1 MKRQILT
8 LMGGGLVG
16 KCAGLGREL
25 LVASLYGTGSIASAY
40 RLAQAGILIPI
51 NLFTADMLNAAVIP
65 LQRHYQTTGDTD
77 AECRF
82 AAVVLFTFGLL
93 GVVLG
98 GAVYFLAEQ
107 LVYLLAPGFDT
118 ATHARAVGF
127 LEILAVGAPLYV
139 LSGLMSYL
147 ELGAG
152 GHTLTSARATVQ
164 SVCLIASTCVAFVF
178 KETSW
183 LATGF
188 VIAQIIC
195 CIWGWHRISALGLV
209 RRVQMTIQQVREIGA
224 RVLALMRP
232 LILLPILMQGN
243 SAIERIVA
251 TKLASGAVAAI
262 DYARLVSDTVNILIT
277 IPFALTVLS
286 ELSGKPE
293 VEVRKHLLRI
303 LTPLALVTIPAS
315 AFLCAHAT
323 NVVTLLY
330 GRGAFGARSIYLT
343 SSILAAISLGMWAQA
358 FGYVAQKALSAQLRN
373 HTLIAFMSISLTAS
387 VLVNVMAS
395 KWLGVAAIGFAA
407 SAYGLINCVLAARAF
422 EYTLEDLAPIG
433 WMVLGEF
440 GYIAIA
446 RLLTWPS
453 GLVGLIA
460 AGACA
465 TVFWGLWIIANERMR
480 KSLLAFI
487 KNRSRGETA

>member
-16 KCAGLGREL
+16 KIAGVGREL

-51 NLFTADMLNAAVIP
+51 NFFTADMLNAAVIP
-65 LQRHYQTTGDTD
+65 LQRHYQKTGDPD
-77 AECRF
+77 AESRF
-82 AAVVLFTFGLL
+82 AVVVLLTFGLL
-93 GVVLG
+93 GALLG
-98 GAVYFLAEQ
+98 GAIYVLAEQ
-107 LVYLLAPGFDT
+107 LVRLLAPGFDT

-139 LSGLMSYL
+139 LAGLMSYL

-152 GHTLTSARATVQ
+152 GHVLTSARATVQ
-164 SVCLIASTCVAFVF
+164 SLCLIASTCVAFVL
-178 KETSW
+178 KQPAW

-188 VIAQIIC
+188 VIAQVIC
-195 CIWGWHRISALGLV
+195 CAWGWRRISALGLV
-209 RRVQMTIQQVREIGA
+209 RRVHTSMQHLREIGG
-224 RVLALMRP
+224 RVFALMRP

-243 SAIERIVA
+243 NAIERIVA
-251 TKLASGAVAAI
+251 TKLAPGAVAAI

-286 ELSGKPE
+286 ELSGKPSG
-293 VEVRKHLLRI
+293 EVRKHLLRI

-323 NVVTLLY
+323 NVVTLMY
-330 GRGAFGARSIYLT
+330 GRGAFGAQSIYLT
-343 SSILAAISLGMWAQA
+343 SSILAALSLGIWAQA

-373 HTLIAFMSISLTAS
+373 HTLIVFMFIGLTAS
-387 VLVNVMAS
+387 VLVNLVAS

-407 SAYGLINCVLAARAF
+407 SAYGLINCVLAARTF
-422 EYTLEDLAPIG
+422 GYTLDDLAPIG
-433 WMVLGEF
+433 WMLVGEI
-440 GYIAIA
+440 GYIAVA
-446 RLLTWPS
+446 RLVTWP
-453 GLVGLIA
+453 VGLIGLIS
-460 AGACA
+460 AGAFA
-465 TVFWGLWIIANERMR
+465 MVFWAAWIVVNERMR
-480 KSLLAFI
+480 TNLLTFI
-487 KNRSRGETA
+487 RNGFRGKTT